1 MARLLAENLIREIPD
16 FPKAGILFK
25 DVTPV
30 LADAAAYQ
38 EVIDALVEAAQAH
51 GPDVVLGIEARG
63 FLFGAPVALA
73 LGVGF
78 VPARKAG
85 KLPYRTFQE
94 EYLLEYGTAAVEV
107 HQDAVRPGQRVLI
120 VDDLLATGGTALAAA
135 KLVER
140 LGGSVVGLSFLIE
153 LGFLAGRQALSRYD
167 VQALLTY

>member
-25 DVTPV
+25 DVTPL

-38 EVIDALVEAAQAH
+38 EVIDAFVESAQAL
-51 GPDVVLGIEARG
+51 GPDVILGIEARG
-63 FLFGAPVALA
+63 FLFGAPLALA
-73 LGVGF
+73 LGAGF

-85 KLPYRTFQE
+85 KLPHHVFRE
-94 EYLLEYGTAAVEV
+94 EYSLEYGTAVVEV
-107 HQDAVRPGQRVLI
+107 HRDAVRPWQRVLI

-135 KLVER
+135 RLVER
-140 LGGSVVGLSFLIE
+140 AGGVVVGLSFLIE
-153 LGFLAGRQALSRYD
+153 LGALGGRSALAGYD